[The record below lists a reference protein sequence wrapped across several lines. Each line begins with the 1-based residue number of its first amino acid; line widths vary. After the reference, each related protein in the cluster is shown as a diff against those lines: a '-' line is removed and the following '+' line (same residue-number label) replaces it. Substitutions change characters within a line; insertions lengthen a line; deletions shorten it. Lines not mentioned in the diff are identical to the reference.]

1 MTTGTGTPSEIPAS
15 APNRG
20 KAPLGW
26 PRVGDDVVKRV
37 LRLREEG
44 CSAEMISKVLTARG
58 ETGATPSTVRRIIK
72 RAAPL
77 VSGQEDDGDE

>member
-37 LRLREEG
+37 LRWSRQGCKSKRIVQLLAERRIFLEE
-44 CSAEMISKVLTARG
+44 
-58 ETGATPSTVRRIIK
+58 STVRRIIK